1 MKYTI
6 VVDKQSSSN
15 PSEEKREYTIDI
27 EELRTYKGVSD
38 TLTVSSTT
46 YVTRK
51 LKLSEYGVL
60 SILPTPQIEEVK
72 DVDIILFEGENY
84 IYILNEQG
92 NKISASYLIKND
104 LTDTFPSKVE
114 MATSI
119 AQSAG
124 QVEISVDKKLENY
137 STTEETKGLIKVE
150 SDEINLELSKKVNDE
165 DLTGANLALRINEDD
180 SSEAVINADSININ
194 GVISANGNFKV
205 NTNGDMVC
213 NNGTFNGG
221 KVDLIGGTQENS
233 FLNVFKDSNKKNT
246 ERFFATDNRF
256 GVFGGNVNKNILA
269 QSDDNGT
276 TFSLNG
282 DETNYITNTVFG
294 DGFDFA
300 STTWRS
306 GNSTTQVDATQIR
319 TPKLTQ
325 TSLESIKKNISL
337 YNENALQTILNSD
350 IYTYNL
356 KSEKDD
362 ENKHIGFVI
371 GKGYRTPKQVMN
383 NEQNGIELYSA
394 IGILWK
400 GMQEH
405 VQEQQKKIEE
415 LENKLKEVTNG

>member
-51 LKLSEYGVL
+51 LQLSEYGVL
-60 SILPTPQIEEVK
+60 SILPTPQIEEVQ

-104 LTDTFPSKVE
+104 LTDTFPSKIE

-124 QVEISVDKKLENY
+124 QVEISVDQKLENY
-137 STTEETKGLIKVE
+137 STTEETKALIKVE
-150 SDEINLELSKKVNDE
+150 SDEINLELAKKVNDE
-165 DLTGANLALRINEDD
+165 DLTGANIALRINEDD
-180 SSEAVINADSININ
+180 SSESIINADKISLAGKEINMTADNTIIKSTNFNVDKN
-194 GVISANGNFKV
+194 GNMTCNNATMNNLTVNNGKIQLNAGTSANPNFKIGEDLFITETYFSMGRETLYGDFIAISASS
-205 NTNGDMVC
+205 T
-213 NNGTFNGG
+213 GT
-221 KVDLIGGTQENS
+221 
-233 FLNVFKDSNKKNT
+233 T
-246 ERFFATDNRF
+246 EI
-256 GVFGGNVNKNILA
+256 NVNSGGQQTRILA
-269 QSDDNGT
+269 
-276 TFSLNG
+276 
-282 DETNYITNTVFG
+282 
-294 DGFDFA
+294 
-300 STTWRS
+300 S
-306 GNSTTQVDATQIR
+306 GIE

-325 TSLESIKKNISL
+325 TSLESIKKNISI
-337 YNENALQTILNSD
+337 YNENALETILNSD

-356 KSEKDD
+356 KSEKDTD
-362 ENKHIGFVI
+362 NKHIGFVI

>member
-51 LKLSEYGVL
+51 LQLSEYGVL

-124 QVEISVDKKLENY
+124 QVEISVDQKLENY
-137 STTEETKGLIKVE
+137 STTEETKALIKVE
-150 SDEINLELSKKVNDE
+150 SDEINLELSKKANDE

-194 GVISANGNFKV
+194 GVISANGNFGV
-205 NTNGDMVC
+205 DTEGNMTC
-213 NNGTFNGG
+213 NNATVIGG
-221 KVDLIGGTQENS
+221 KITLQAEGQSSATFRITS
-233 FLNVFKDSNKKNT
+233 TSN
-246 ERFFATDNRF
+246 
-256 GVFGGNVNKNILA
+256 
-269 QSDDNGT
+269 SDDPREFFT
-276 TFSLNG
+276 TSEYMWLGAFQKSIKL
-282 DETNYITNTVFG
+282 DTMQTNPYIQLT
-294 DGFDFA
+294 D
-300 STTWRS
+300 RS
-306 GNSTTQVDATQIR
+306 YNSTTVASNQIT

-325 TSLESIKKNISL
+325 TSLESIKKNI
-337 YNENALQTILNSD
+337 NKFTKNATDIINNSD
-350 IYTYNL
+350 IYEYNL
-356 KSEKDD
+356 KSDAD
-362 ENKHIGFVI
+362 EDKKLIGFII
-371 GKGYRTPKQVMN
+371 GENYKIPDEVVSKDGQAV
-383 NEQNGIELYSA
+383 ELYSA

-400 GMQEH
+400 S
-405 VQEQQKKIEE
+405 VQELSIRVKQ
-415 LENKLKEVTNG
+415 LEKEVQHD